1 MNVGVLQKQ
10 RAAPIIGSEMGSR
23 ESVLNH
29 TGKGG
34 ESESWGGGFFW
45 KVEGN
50 QLISAREMGESSNS
64 QIVQYRPGQQIASK
78 QQQQQQQ

>member
-1 MNVGVLQKQ
+1 MGVLQEQ

-34 ESESWGGGFFW
+34 ESESWGGFFFRRW
-45 KVEGN
+45 RGT
-50 QLISAREMGESSNS
+50 S
-64 QIVQYRPGQQIASK
+64 
-78 QQQQQQQ
+78 